1 MYSYPLAVPASN
13 LLQELAIE
21 IDKGIDK
28 ETTISLDRIYE
39 KPTHRISRLIREK
52 YWNDLTRKMDK
63 EGLINVLQDDKMKS
77 ETFYVYIPYND
88 KIAFNY
94 YNNLSE
100 NLNIKVV
107 SLPKKITPEYVLS
120 INEKP
125 GLLSLALN
133 EDENKEIHGHP
144 FVVP

>member
-1 MYSYPLAVPASN
+1 MN
-13 LLQELAIE
+13 I
-21 IDKGIDK
+21 GNDK
-28 ETTISLDRIYE
+28 ETTISLDRVCE
-39 KPTHRISRLIREK
+39 KPAHRISRLIREK

-94 YNNLSE
+94 YNNLSKD
-100 NLNIKVV
+100 LNIEVV
-107 SLPKKITPEYVLS
+107 RLPKKITPEYVLS

-125 GLLSLALN
+125 GLIIIRDYMKMKTKKFMATHLLSLEVGLMKCLVGIVIFN
-133 EDENKEIHGHP
+133 P
-144 FVVP
+144 